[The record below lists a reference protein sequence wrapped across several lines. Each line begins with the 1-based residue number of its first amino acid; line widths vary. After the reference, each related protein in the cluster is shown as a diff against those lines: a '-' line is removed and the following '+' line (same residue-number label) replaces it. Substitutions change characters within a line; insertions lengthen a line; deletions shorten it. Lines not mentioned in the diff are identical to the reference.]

1 MLDADT
7 CSYAIGRHGAR
18 LADRF
23 RAHAPE
29 IVVSAIT
36 RFELLRG
43 IERRPE
49 ATALAARVEAF
60 LARVVALPFDEAAAA
75 SAARLDGWLHRAGAP
90 IGGLDTLIAGHAL
103 AVEAVVVTNNERHF
117 GRVPGLT
124 VESWM
129 D

>member
-1 MLDADT
+1 MLDTDT

-23 RAHAPE
+23 QAHAPE
-29 IVVSAIT
+29 IVVSVIT

-43 IERRPE
+43 VERRPE
-49 ATALAARVEAF
+49 ATVLVAKVEAF

-75 SAARLDGWLHRAGAP
+75 SAARLDGLLRRAGTP

-103 AVEAVVVTNNERHF
+103 AVGAMVVTNNERHF

-124 VESWM
+124 TENWM
-129 D
+129 A